1 MNGSFDLTGAIADIF
16 TLDGSEETFEDFI
29 GIDELGIFDSSEAF
43 LEQLDLNSSD
53 QENEGLG
60 SSEHI
65 FPWKLHLMLE
75 EAEANNFQS
84 IVSWVQDGTA
94 FKVHNTT
101 EFLTHVMPRYF
112 DQSKF
117 ESFRRQLNL
126 YGFSRITRGENRGV
140 YFHKS
145 FVKSDRALCKE
156 ISRQSSK
163 KMTLVPYSYDGSCGL
178 VMTKTIDMILGRQ
191 WVPLIK

>member
-1 MNGSFDLTGAIADIF
+1 MYSFDMNGSFDLTGAIADIF
-16 TLDGSEETFEDFI
+16 SLDGSDEDFI
-29 GIDELGIFDSSEAF
+29 GLDELVNFDSCGAI
-43 LEQLDLNSSD
+43 LEQVDPINSPD
-53 QENEGLG
+53 QENEGLA

-101 EFLTHVMPRYF
+101 EFLTQVMPRYF

-140 YFHKS
+140 YYHKS
-145 FVKSDRALCKE
+145 FVKSDRSLCKE
-156 ISRQSSK
+156 ILRQSSK
-163 KMTLVPYSYDGSCGL
+163 KM
-178 VMTKTIDMILGRQ
+178 
-191 WVPLIK
+191 PLS